1 MKDGPHTRKISAH
14 GPHATPVSAP
24 AAPPAPSSAA
34 AWDGSAPVVLQQGAL
49 LAGVYEP
56 LIELASGGM
65 ARVVV
70 GRRVGA
76 AGFQRLVVI
85 KQVHRHLLGRPDFAN
100 FFRDEARI
108 ASLIHHANVVP
119 VIDVVEAPGELLL
132 VMEYVESV
140 SLSLLRSTATKAG
153 VVVPPPI
160 VFRIFLD
167 MLAGLHAAH
176 DLVDGE
182 GRALDVVHRD
192 VSPQNVIV
200 GVDGVSRLIDFGVAK
215 ASHRLTESESGD
227 MKGKYAYM
235 SPEQVAGLP
244 IDRRSDVF
252 AAAVVLFETLSGTR
266 LFRGEH
272 AMETLRRVVDDPLPD
287 MTPFPNIPAA
297 LHDVFARALAKDA
310 RQRIATAAELAEMIE
325 STVTAASH
333 RRVGEWVTQHCGAL
347 LGERRA
353 LLEESRKVGLH
364 GSGANRALAA
374 EEIPTM
380 DGPAPL
386 RPSFP
391 QSPFAHPP
399 QAHSSQALLPIVDA
413 TEVLPR
419 PKRTGTVVPWVAL
432 AATLAVLLF
441 VTVWAMGR
449 ARERP
454 AVAAPSG
461 SGMPASAAAGD
472 PASSS
477 AFTPG
482 ATSPSGAAGAS
493 SSPKPTAAGAAT
505 TSTASGAS
513 SNGVDGAPHT
523 TPASDS
529 TIKKAG
535 SPRRP
540 PPPPRPDD
548 LQGDPYGSK

>member
-1 MKDGPHTRKISAH
+1 MKDGPQTRKISAREP
-14 GPHATPVSAP
+14 GASSTAP
-24 AAPPAPSSAA
+24 APAPSARVA
-34 AWDGSAPVVLQQGAL
+34 AWDGSAPVVVQQAAL

-140 SLSLLRSTATKAG
+140 SLSLLRSTANRAG
-153 VVVPPPI
+153 VVVPAPI

-182 GRALDVVHRD
+182 GRPLDVVHRD

-227 MKGKYAYM
+227 IKGKYAYM

-244 IDRRSDVF
+244 VDRRSDVF
-252 AAAVVLFETLSGTR
+252 AAAVVLFETLTGVR
-266 LFRGEH
+266 LFAGEH

-287 MTPFPNIPAA
+287 LRAFPNVPAE
-297 LHDVFARALAKDA
+297 LHDVLARGLAKDA
-310 RQRIATAAELAEMIE
+310 SQRIGTAAELAELIE
-325 STVTAASH
+325 SRVPAASH
-333 RRVGEWVTQHCGAL
+333 RRVGEWVAQHCGAL
-347 LGERRA
+347 LAERRA
-353 LLEESRKVGLH
+353 LLEESRRTGLTR
-364 GSGANRALAA
+364 SGENRALAGDEA
-374 EEIPTM
+374 ARVPRRDDLTTQVQAGTPASGHGLGLAPHLAP
-380 DGPAPL
+380 DGHTNVATAADMAP
-386 RPSFP
+386 RPRRGSILV
-391 QSPFAHPP
+391 SAGIGLVL
-399 QAHSSQALLPIVDA
+399 AALLA
-413 TEVLPR
+413 
-419 PKRTGTVVPWVAL
+419 
-432 AATLAVLLF
+432 
-441 VTVWAMGR
+441 VTVWSVRGR
-449 ARERP
+449 SERD
-454 AVAAPSG
+454 
-461 SGMPASAAAGD
+461 ASAAASAQPSARPSAQPGAG
-472 PASSS
+472 PTANVILSPVTSGAGTAASAGPAASSASGSS
-477 AFTPG
+477 AD
-482 ATSPSGAAGAS
+482 
-493 SSPKPTAAGAAT
+493 AGAAHVE
-505 TSTASGAS
+505 A
-513 SNGVDGAPHT
+513 AP
-523 TPASDS
+523 
-529 TIKKAG
+529 KKVA
-535 SPRRP
+535 PRRP
-540 PPPPRPDD
+540 PPAVRADD
-548 LQGDPYGSK
+548 LQGDPYGPR

>member
-14 GPHATPVSAP
+14 APGATPISAP
-24 AAPPAPSSAA
+24 AAPAVPSSGA
-34 AWDGSAPVVLQQGAL
+34 AWDGSAPVVVQQGAL

-140 SLSLLRSTATKAG
+140 SLSLLRSTAAKAG
-153 VVVPPPI
+153 VVVPAPI

-252 AAAVVLFETLSGTR
+252 AAAVVLFETLSGKR

-287 MTPFPNIPAA
+287 LTAFPSIPVA

-310 RQRIATAAELAEMIE
+310 RQRIATAAELAETIE
-325 STVTAASH
+325 SRVTAASH
-333 RRVGEWVTQHCGAL
+333 RRVAEWVTQHCGAL

-353 LLEESRKVGLH
+353 LLEESRKVGLL
-364 GSGANRALAA
+364 GSGANRAIAP
-374 EEIPTM
+374 EDIPTM
-380 DGPAPL
+380 DGPVPL
-386 RPSFP
+386 RPSSP
-391 QSPFAHPP
+391 QSSSAHPA
-399 QAHSSQALLPIVDA
+399 QVRSSQPPIVDA
-413 TEVLPR
+413 TEVLPP
-419 PKRTGTVVPWVAL
+419 PKRTRSALPWVAL
-432 AATLAVLLF
+432 AATLAVVLF
-441 VTVWAMGR
+441 VTVWIVGR

-454 AVAAPSG
+454 AGAAASG
-461 SGMPASAAAGD
+461 SGAPATASGAPGD
-472 PASSS
+472 PASST
-477 AFTPG
+477 APTPG
-482 ATSPSGAAGAS
+482 ATSPTAAAS
-493 SSPKPTAAGAAT
+493 AATSAKPTAAATST
-505 TSTASGAS
+505 TSAAASAS
-513 SNGVDGAPHT
+513 SNGVEGHT
-523 TPASDS
+523 TPASDA
-529 TIKKAG
+529 TIKRAG

>member
-1 MKDGPHTRKISAH
+1 MKDGPLTRKVSSREP
-14 GPHATPVSAP
+14 GATTP
-24 AAPPAPSSAA
+24 APPPSSAPRGA
-34 AWDGSAPVVLQQGAL
+34 AWDGSAPVLVTQGAL

-182 GRALDVVHRD
+182 GRPLDVVHRD

-227 MKGKYAYM
+227 IKGKYAYM

-244 IDRRSDVF
+244 VGRRSDVF
-252 AAAVVLFETLSGTR
+252 SASVVLFETLTGVR
-266 LFRGEH
+266 LFAGEH
-272 AMETLRRVVDDPLPD
+272 AMDTLRRVVDESLPD
-287 MTPFPNIPAA
+287 LRAFPNIPVE
-297 LHDVFARALAKDA
+297 LHDVFARGLAKDA
-310 RQRIATAAELAEMIE
+310 SKRIASAAELAEAIE
-325 STVTAASH
+325 SRVPAASH
-333 RRVGEWVTQHCGAL
+333 RRVGEWVTQQCGAL
-347 LGERRA
+347 LAERRV
-353 LLEESRKVGLH
+353 LLEESRRTGLTR
-364 GSGANRALAA
+364 SGENAALAA
-374 EEIPTM
+374 DEAGRIQRQDDLTTQVQAPPSQV
-380 DGPAPL
+380 PA
-386 RPSFP
+386 SY
-391 QSPFAHPP
+391 QTNVA
-399 QAHSSQALLPIVDA
+399 SSSDL
-413 TEVLPR
+413 LPR
-419 PKRTGTVVPWVAL
+419 PTGRRPMLVSIAVGVVVAGL
-432 AATLAVLLF
+432 VFLTASTI
-441 VTVWAMGR
+441 GQ
-449 ARERP
+449 RERP
-454 AVAAPSG
+454 VAAAPG
-461 SGMPASAAAGD
+461 TQTASAAQSASAT
-472 PASSS
+472 PMPSASSAPTAS
-477 AFTPG
+477 ASQP
-482 ATSPSGAAGAS
+482 PAAS
-493 SSPKPTAAGAAT
+493 TDPTTKKPTPT
-505 TSTASGAS
+505 
-513 SNGVDGAPHT
+513 
-523 TPASDS
+523 
-529 TIKKAG
+529 
-535 SPRRP
+535 RRVA
-540 PPPPRPDD
+540 PPPRADD

>member
-1 MKDGPHTRKISAH
+1 MKDGPHTRKISGH
-14 GPHATPVSAP
+14 SKGATPISAAP
-24 AAPPAPSSAA
+24 APASTPSSPA
-34 AWDGSAPVVLQQGAL
+34 AWDGSAPVVVQQGVL

-153 VVVPPPI
+153 VVVPAPI

-227 MKGKYAYM
+227 IKGKYAYM
-235 SPEQVAGLP
+235 SPEQVAGMP

-287 MTPFPNIPAA
+287 MTPFPNIPVA

-310 RQRIATAAELAEMIE
+310 RQRIATAAELAELIE

-333 RRVGEWVTQHCGAL
+333 RRVGEWVAQHCGAL
-347 LGERRA
+347 LAERRA
-353 LLEESRKVGLH
+353 LLEESRKVGLL
-364 GSGANRALAA
+364 GSGANRALVA
-374 EEIPTM
+374 EEVPTM
-380 DGPAPL
+380 DGPVPL
-386 RPSFP
+386 RAALPPTSLV
-391 QSPFAHPP
+391 QPP
-399 QAHSSQALLPIVDA
+399 QAPSSYALPPVVDA
-413 TEVLPR
+413 TEVLPS
-419 PKRTGTVVPWVAL
+419 PKRTSSTVAPWIAL
-432 AATLAVLLF
+432 AASLAVLVF
-441 VTVWAMGR
+441 VSVWAAAR
-449 ARERP
+449 TRERP
-454 AVAAPSG
+454 AAAAPYG
-461 SGMPASAAAGD
+461 SGVSASTAAGEPASSNTSPGASLGTPAGASTPSAAA
-472 PASSS
+472 AK
-477 AFTPG
+477 
-482 ATSPSGAAGAS
+482 ATAAGAS
-493 SSPKPTAAGAAT
+493 SNGID
-505 TSTASGAS
+505 GAS
-513 SNGVDGAPHT
+513 HT
-523 TPASDS
+523 TPASDAS
-529 TIKKAG
+529 TKKAG
-535 SPRRP
+535 SPRRPP